1 LQWLYMY
8 VASVCFKYFICFLD
22 VCCRCVYL
30 YVAYVLYICCECFI
44 RMLHMFSNGF
54 SSVFASISDACFKC
68 FICLQTHIA
77 NVHLDVSKVDQ
88 VLHIL
93 QWHQCWR
100 TAACRRTLAPTSR
113 SAPHPLISSPSPP
126 LPSLLSISPRQFELD
141 LDAKFGGARVGWDA
155 ERDVVRYGRRCCV
168 QDAEH

>member
-1 LQWLYMY
+1 VFHMDVAKIDRNVVY
-8 VASVCFKYFICFLD
+8 VAMAIHVCCKRLFQIFHMFFRRMLQVCLFVCCICFIHMLRVFYPD
-22 VCCRCVYL
+22 
-30 YVAYVLYICCECFI
+30 VAYVLYICCECFI

-93 QWHQCWR
+93 QWHQC
-100 TAACRRTLAPTSR
+100 
-113 SAPHPLISSPSPP
+113 
-126 LPSLLSISPRQFELD
+126 
-141 LDAKFGGARVGWDA
+141 
-155 ERDVVRYGRRCCV
+155 
-168 QDAEH
+168 